1 MYQLILM
8 NRRTLSIVL
17 VAIALSGWARVTA
30 QTIQRTPSEVVRE
43 FYKAMHEHRFKDAWS
58 LTIYKSA
65 VADLTAEEME
75 DLRTDFEDK
84 ASQIPDQIGITSE
97 QINGN
102 IATVFVK

>member
-1 MYQLILM
+1 MFQLRFMRAYSPIAILLLILLGSPFAG
-8 NRRTLSIVL
+8 R
-17 VAIALSGWARVTA
+17 A
-30 QTIQRTPSEVVRE
+30 QTQRGPSEVVRE